1 MPDFRHVGDFAALEL
16 HDVNVVSPRGLMCRR
31 TGTTSQV
38 RADKDAVCAHIVTLC
53 VGRERLQLAPPVR
66 QHGHQ
71 AFHPLGIVAE
81 RLRVRERFGLC
92 RKGCIRCTELAAPFP
107 TFTSFTSNEKR
118 FRCLSN
124 G

>member
-53 VGRERLQLAPPVR
+53 VGRERLQLVPSVR

-81 RLRVRERFGLC
+81 RLREVRLVQKRLHPVYRTC
-92 RKGCIRCTELAAPFP
+92 CTLPNLYQLHKQRKT
-107 TFTSFTSNEKR
+107 
-118 FRCLSN
+118 LSLSQ
-124 G
+124 